1 MMKVFSRFSKPEE
14 HERLVQGIIKEKQ
27 IRQRIEEL
35 KTYRKL
41 GLKTFEDVESYLNT
55 KRKNDESFNKRTK
68 NNEKIIAEKA
78 HTAAAAAA
86 SNRQTSRRTRQFNMF
101 VEVN

>member
-35 KTYRKL
+35 KTYRKI
-41 GLKTFEDVESYLNT
+41 GLKTFEDVENFLNY
-55 KRKNDESFNKRTK
+55 KRKGDEGFNKRVK
-68 NNEKIIAEKA
+68 NNEKILNDKA
-78 HTAAAAAA
+78 TSNAAAAA
-86 SNRQTSRRTRQFNMF
+86 SNR
-101 VEVN
+101 